1 MNRSEINCQQRGF
14 LSKTWETD
22 EKKKST
28 GLVVQFGKSSNESP
42 GWSMNCAIGAI
53 RQNTFVAS
61 CSSALGPARNER
73 EKHPHPQMYI

>member
-1 MNRSEINCQQRGF
+1 
-14 LSKTWETD
+14 
-22 EKKKST
+22 
-28 GLVVQFGKSSNESP
+28 LVVQFGKSSNESP
-42 GWSMNCAIGAI
+42 GWSMNYAIGAI